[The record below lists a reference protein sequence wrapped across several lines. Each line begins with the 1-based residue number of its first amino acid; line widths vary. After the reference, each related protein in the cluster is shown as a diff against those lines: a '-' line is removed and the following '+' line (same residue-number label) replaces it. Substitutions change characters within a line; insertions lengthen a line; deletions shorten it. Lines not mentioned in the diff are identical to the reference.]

1 MLRLISSVFACSHR
15 NQSFPQT
22 DRRTKETTVTCLLC
36 ACCWFYDWQTM
47 RRGARVRPAVQAAS
61 QERQVA

>member
-15 NQSFPQT
+15 DQSFPQT
-22 DRRTKETTVTCLLC
+22 DRRTKETTVTCLRC
-36 ACCWFYDWQTM
+36 GCSWFYDWQIM
-47 RRGARVRPAVQAAS
+47 RRGARVPPVVQPTS